1 MLQDDPLSSTV
12 TFVPLA
18 KVPSLSLAV
27 VPLARRLTEVVV
39 VAVNAKKANL
49 DAIHHTVHEMAKDEA
64 RHRRGF
70 KGLYDRYFGK

>member
-1 MLQDDPLSSTV
+1 MLQDEPLSSTV

-39 VAVNAKKANL
+39 VAVEEELEEELL
-49 DAIHHTVHEMAKDEA
+49 DESEPDEDESLS
-64 RHRRGF
+64 RT
-70 KGLYDRYFGK
+70 